1 MTAFFRWSAAM
12 NELVIAGCLVYKSD
26 SPGRPGVNA
35 ATGKMKMRKI
45 RFAYLLAL
53 PAALLLFA
61 GSASAQYR
69 RERPQPNDFFRY
81 NYKEKLPKG
90 APAAVVPP
98 APEMVV
104 THHQIT
110 LHGKTLAYTAYTGMM
125 PIRNVTTG
133 VTEGQMFY
141 VYYAKDGVSDIA
153 HRPLFFVFNGGPGSA
168 SIWLHIG
175 GLGPIKVALE
185 PNGLAPAPPYRW
197 ETNPSTL
204 LDDADMVFIDAIG
217 TGFSR
222 PMKPEWGPKFWGVS
236 NDNASI
242 AEFIRLFL
250 VRYNRWDSP
259 KFVCGESYGT
269 TRAADLSGYLTSQ
282 GIALNGVV
290 LLSTIINPD
299 GRAGDL
305 HYVAYLPTMAMTA
318 WYHHKLAP
326 DLEKLKPAE
335 MAKKAQQFAS
345 TEYLEALYEGDRLP
359 AAQRQK
365 VIADMARLTGLSPTF
380 IADNDLRVS
389 LWRFSTELLRSQH
402 LMTGRLDSRF
412 TAFETDAGSN
422 QTAFDASDA
431 NISNAFPPAFEDYLR
446 THLGYKTDRL
456 YYVLGGGI
464 GPWSG
469 SYKTVPSLEE
479 AFAKNPNMHLFV
491 GMGYYDFATVYY
503 AVDWTLAHLKVSPQV
518 REHNIMT
525 DYYDTGH
532 MIYID
537 AKASEQLHTDLAK
550 FITASVPS
558 R

>member
-1 MTAFFRWSAAM
+1 M
-12 NELVIAGCLVYKSD
+12 NACF
-26 SPGRPGVNA
+26 
-35 ATGKMKMRKI
+35 TRKI
-45 RFAYLLAL
+45 AMRQIRFTRFLGLPLAI
-53 PAALLLFA
+53 LLFTVTA
-61 GSASAQYR
+61 AAQYR
-69 RERPQPNDFFRY
+69 REQPQPNDFFRY
-81 NYKEKLPKG
+81 NYKEKLPTK
-90 APAAVVPP
+90 PELAVEPP
-98 APEMVV
+98 APDMVV
-104 THHQIT
+104 TQHEIT
-110 LHGKTLAYTAYTGMM
+110 LHGQALKYTAYTGMM

-133 VTEGQMFY
+133 VTEGKMFY
-141 VYYAKDGVSDIA
+141 VYYAKDGVSDESR
-153 HRPLFFVFNGGPGSA
+153 RPLFIVFNGGPGSS

-185 PNGLAPAPPYRW
+185 PNGQAPAPPYRW

-204 LDDADMVFIDAIG
+204 LDDADMVFIDPIG
-217 TGFSR
+217 TGYSR
-222 PMKPEWGPKFWGVS
+222 PTKPEWGPKFWGVS
-236 NDNASI
+236 NDNASV

-250 VRYNRWDSP
+250 VRYNRWNSP

-282 GIALNGVV
+282 GVALNGVV
-290 LLSTIINPD
+290 LLSTIISTD
-299 GRAGDL
+299 AGAGDL
-305 HYVAYLPTMAMTA
+305 HYVNYLPTMAMTA

-326 DLEKLKPAE
+326 DLEKLTPAE
-335 MAKKAQQFAS
+335 MAKKAQDFAS
-345 TEYLEALYEGDRLP
+345 TEYLDALYEGDRLP
-359 AAQRQK
+359 AAERQK
-365 VIADMARLTGLSPTF
+365 VIADMARLTGVSPTF

-389 LWRFSTELLRSQH
+389 LWRFSMELMRSQH

-412 TAFETDAGSN
+412 TAYETDAGAE

-446 THLGYKTDRL
+446 TQLNYKTERY

-469 SYKTVPSLEE
+469 SYNTVPSLEE
-479 AFAKNPNMHLFV
+479 AFAKNPDMHLFV

-503 AVDWTLAHLKVSPQV
+503 AVDWTLAHLKVSPEV
-518 REHNIMT
+518 RAHNIST

-537 AKASEQLHTDLAK
+537 SKASAQMHGDLAK
-550 FITASVPS
+550 FIAASVPS